1 MAAVIFFGAVSC
13 AKEDISSSLAGGEVE
28 VTFTANLPELG
39 TRAYGNAEHIN
50 ILHYNVY
57 QHGQEDQLKISGV
70 CTENNGGKFIIN
82 IPMIKGMKYD
92 IVFWAQNKDCGYYNL
107 VGKELTINYNG
118 AVANDENRDA
128 FLATLTDFDP
138 SSAAHP
144 YIVELKRPFAQ
155 LNVATSDYNTVKNNG
170 IYLTKVDDV
179 NENIDNITSDLKIT
193 TQVDTKFNL
202 FTNEVADGSVK
213 QTVTFAPSKMP
224 CALGETLNNYAGYT
238 YLSMNYIFV
247 LSEKE
252 SVDVEYNF
260 TGNRATDNFKFP
272 FTKVVIPSVPLKRNY
287 RTNILGKLLTQ
298 AADFEVVLEKE
309 FEGTKE
315 VAIWDGVATEEPVIN
330 GNIYEVYNAAQLA
343 HIANLVNGTLTREA
357 VAANDLAGKTVKLMN
372 DIYLA
377 NEEWTPIGNIQPHHF
392 KGTFD
397 GNGKTIYGLKVTEH
411 NGAHPKGLI
420 GIVSGNPTVKNL
432 TIDGATVAMKN
443 DHTGDFYAAGLIG
456 TFYGNLTVEGVTVK
470 NSTFVGN
477 NKVAGLLAHDGVCSS
492 LKINNCHILNCNISS
507 ANLTDG
513 GNVGGL
519 LGLFQ
524 GAANGEFKIT
534 NSSVKNSTI
543 VGINSSNNGKRANG
557 EFVACVSSKENQT
570 LVIEN
575 CEVEGNDFTQT
586 IDGSAPVT
594 YVGPYDNL
602 FVGGE
607 RNGYEELPGSVVID
621 ALPYPHTKVAT
632 WAEFDAA
639 ITNNKSYLIL
649 TADISTDA
657 SYTITKNVTVDL
669 NGKTLAINNATSCI
683 YTGVDNKN
691 TTGPNVTFKNGN
703 INCIVYGLS
712 GNLTL
717 TDIVFGGTIGYV
729 KAYQGV
735 ISTKYANL
743 LAERCDMASVKASAP
758 ESRPRALCTEAKSSG
773 YIKLIDC
780 NFPSASDGT
789 GLLVKQKLLRTYI
802 NPLSGSAVLEITNCK
817 FGVAANIDLGASYVW
832 SNMNLTG
839 CKGGFTF
846 TISRKSTSYTD
857 EEKAFMQ
864 TVKANNTGDVRLDW
878 TDVQKMYVY

>member
-377 NEEWTPIGNIQPHHF
+377 NEEWTPIGNIHPHHF

-420 GIVSGNPTVKNL
+420 GIVSGNPTVINL

-456 TFYGNLTVEGVTVK
+456 TFYGNLTVDGVTVK

-477 NKVAGLLAHDGVCSS
+477 NKVAGLLAHDGVCSK
-492 LKINNCHILNCNISS
+492 LNINNCHILNCNISS

-534 NSSVKNSTI
+534 NSSVKKSTI

-557 EFVACVSSKENQT
+557 QFVACVSSKENQT

-575 CEVEGNDFTQT
+575 CEVEDNDFNQT

-607 RNGYEELPGSVVID
+607 RNSYEELPGSVVID
-621 ALPYPHTKVAT
+621 ALPYPHASVAT

-649 TADISTDA
+649 TADINTDA
-657 SYTITKNVTVDL
+657 SYTIKKNVTIDL
-669 NGKTLAINNATSCI
+669 NGKTLAINNVTACL
-683 YTGVDNKN
+683 YTGDKDN
-691 TTGPNVTFKNGN
+691 TTKPNVTFKNGN
-703 INCIVYGLS
+703 FNGMVYGLS

-729 KAYQGV
+729 GAYQGV
-735 ISTKYANL
+735 ISTKHANL
-743 LAERCDMASVKASAP
+743 LAENCKMTNVKKSG
-758 ESRPRALCTEAKSSG
+758 STKPRSFCSEGRSSG
-773 YIKLIDC
+773 YLILRDC
-780 NFPSASDGT
+780 NFKNSNLDRP
-789 GLLVKQKLLRTYI
+789 YI
-802 NPLSGSAVLEITNCK
+802 NPLNGNTTLELTNC
-817 FGVAANIDLGASYVW
+817 ALYSMASNIDLGGSYSW
-832 SNMNLTG
+832 TNMNLTG
-839 CKGGFTF
+839 CSGGFTF
-846 TISRKSTSYTD
+846 TISRASTSLTD
-857 EEKAFMQ
+857 EEMAVYKAIKQ
-864 TVKANNTGDVRLDW
+864 NNKGSMRFLFSDGEKNNL
-878 TDVQKMYVY
+878 